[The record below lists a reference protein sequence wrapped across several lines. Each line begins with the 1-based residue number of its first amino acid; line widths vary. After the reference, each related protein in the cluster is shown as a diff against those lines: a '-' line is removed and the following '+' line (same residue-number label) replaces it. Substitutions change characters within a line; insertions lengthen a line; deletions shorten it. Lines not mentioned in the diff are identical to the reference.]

1 MWKADTLVQALN
13 SCPYW
18 TRWDLNS
25 CAILGFDVFIR
36 TFAIAFHT
44 WNRREKAEQRQS
56 FNIFKSASK
65 VVLPSRQP
73 SLIYYVTSTK
83 EQFSTSTES
92 HPSALWLDQRTCT
105 ILPTKN
111 LNQSCIDPMRFPAF
125 QALCSS
131 GLLAFYNALGITSI
145 DSFLIT
151 GSWVVC

>member
-92 HPSALWLDQRTCT
+92 NPRILSVSSTSSSMIGPENLHHPPYKKFKPIVYWSH
-105 ILPTKN
+105 
-111 LNQSCIDPMRFPAF
+111 AF
-125 QALCSS
+125 SRVS
-131 GLLAFYNALGITSI
+131 GTLFIRVTRVL
-145 DSFLIT
+145 
-151 GSWVVC
+151 